1 MWSESSNSV
10 YALSIGLKVLPYG
23 DMGALVHSADVYQTQ
38 PALGPAGPVSAIM
51 QVTGSGGQ
59 QLNTEIMSVWAGTG
73 KARGADAADRA
84 PGLVSGGSGRSS
96 EA

>member
-1 MWSESSNSV
+1 M
-10 YALSIGLKVLPYG
+10 LPYG
-23 DMGALVHSADVYQTQ
+23 DTGALVHSADVYQTQ
-38 PALGPAGPVSAIM
+38 PVLGPAGPVSAIM

-73 KARGADAADRA
+73 KDGDADAADRA
-84 PGLVSGGSGRSS
+84 PGLVSGGSGCSS

>member
-73 KARGADAADRA
+73 KARGAHAADRA
-84 PGLVSGGSGRSS
+84 PDLVSGGSGRSS